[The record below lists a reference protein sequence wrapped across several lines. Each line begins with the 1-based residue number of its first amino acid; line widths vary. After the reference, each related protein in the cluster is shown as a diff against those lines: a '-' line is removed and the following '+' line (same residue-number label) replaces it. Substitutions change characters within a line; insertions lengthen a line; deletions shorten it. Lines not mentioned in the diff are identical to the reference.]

1 MLVTILDEADPLFAQ
16 VMATVVRRRGHTAKQ
31 VMKVDEVRDAFP
43 AEPASIVLGVGVID
57 SGVVE
62 GIRRLRADEPQA
74 VILLAAEEVTPATT
88 IAALEAGANNIL
100 RKPLM
105 PSELITWLEH
115 SAPVQQTARD
125 GALTVADLEID
136 LGEIRAT
143 KAGNVLTLTRME
155 FRLLYC
161 LAEHFGRVAPTDRL
175 MSFSSDGEEMAASS
189 LKTHISHLRQKLR
202 NAGGVPLRISARQML
217 GYVLDAEEV
226 HAMQAQA
233 SA

>member
-1 MLVTILDEADPLFAQ
+1 MLITILDEVDPLFAQ

-31 VMKVDEVRDAFP
+31 VLTVDEVRDAFP
-43 AEPASIVLGVGVID
+43 AEPASIVVGVGTVDDEVIA
-57 SGVVE
+57 
-62 GIRRLRADEPQA
+62 RLQQLRSEEPHA
-74 VILLAAEEVTPATT
+74 VILLVAEEVTPMTT

-105 PSELITWLEH
+105 PSELISWLEH
-115 SAPVQQTARD
+115 STPAQPEPSE
-125 GALTVADLEID
+125 GAIKVADLEID
-136 LGEIRAT
+136 LAEIRAV
-143 KAGNVLTLTRME
+143 KAGHVLTLTRME

-202 NAGGVPLRISARQML
+202 NAGGAPMRISARQML
-217 GYVLDAEEV
+217 GYVLDADVE
-226 HAMQAQA
+226 AAA
-233 SA
+233 AG

>member
-1 MLVTILDEADPLFAQ
+1 MLITILDEGDPLFAQ
-16 VMATVVRRRGHTAKQ
+16 VMTTVVRRRGHTAKQ
-31 VMKVDEVRDAFP
+31 VLSVDEVRDAFP
-43 AEPASIVLGVGVID
+43 AEPASIVLGVGVVDNAVID
-57 SGVVE
+57 
-62 GIRRLRADEPQA
+62 GIRRLRADEPNA
-74 VILLAAEEVTPATT
+74 IILLAAEEVTPSAT

-115 SAPVQQTARD
+115 SAPAQQESKE
-125 GALTVADLEID
+125 GAIRVADLEID

-143 KAGNVLTLTRME
+143 KAGNILTLTRME

-202 NAGGVPLRISARQML
+202 KAGGSPLRISARQML
-217 GYVLDAEEV
+217 GYVLDAEDE
-226 HAMQAQA
+226 AGAA
-233 SA
+233 

>member
-1 MLVTILDEADPLFAQ
+1 MLITILDESDPLFAQ
-16 VMATVVRRRGHTAKQ
+16 VMSTVVRRRGHTAKQ
-31 VMKVDEVRDAFP
+31 VMSVEEVRDAFP
-43 AEPASIVLGVGVID
+43 AEPSSIVLGAGVID
-57 SGVVE
+57 DDVVE
-62 GIRRLRADEPQA
+62 RIRRLRDEEPNA
-74 VILLAAEEVTPATT
+74 VILVVAEEVTPAST
-88 IAALEAGANNIL
+88 IAALHAGANNIL

-115 SAPVQQTARD
+115 STPAQPEAKE
-125 GALTVADLEID
+125 GAIRVADLEID
-136 LGEIRAT
+136 LGEIRAV

-202 NAGGVPLRISARQML
+202 AAGGTPMRISARQML
-217 GYVLDAEEV
+217 GYVLDTEEV
-226 HAMQAQA
+226 
-233 SA
+233 SAAD

>member
-1 MLVTILDEADPLFAQ
+1 MLITILDETDPLFAQ
-16 VMATVVRRRGHTAKQ
+16 VMTTVVRRRGHTAKH
-31 VMKVDEVRDAFP
+31 VYRVDEVRDAFP
-43 AEPASIVLGVGVID
+43 AEPASIVLGVGVVDDAVI
-57 SGVVE
+57 SE
-62 GIRRLRADEPQA
+62 LRQLRSDEPNA
-74 VILLAAEEVTPATT
+74 AIILVAEEVTPSTT

-115 SAPVQQTARD
+115 TAPAQPESSE
-125 GALTVADLEID
+125 GAIKVADLEID
-136 LGEIRAT
+136 LAEIRAV

-161 LAEHFGRVAPTDRL
+161 LAEHYGRVAPTDRL

-202 NAGGVPLRISARQML
+202 NAGGIPMRISARQML
-217 GYVLDAEEV
+217 GYVLDTDSEAVAAE
-226 HAMQAQA
+226 
-233 SA
+233 